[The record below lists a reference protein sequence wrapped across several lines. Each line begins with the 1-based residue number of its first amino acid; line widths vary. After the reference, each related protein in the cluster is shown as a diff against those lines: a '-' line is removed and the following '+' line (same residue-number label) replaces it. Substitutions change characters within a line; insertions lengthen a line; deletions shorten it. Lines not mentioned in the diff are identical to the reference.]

1 MQRGWELGSWDPHTK
16 FPGDWDL
23 LVRDIPAATLIQEL
37 SGCAWLYRRHM
48 PPALE
53 INLEDPIGSLKKYL
67 LSIGY
72 MAGNILG
79 TEKIG
84 KWSFRSHGAYI
95 PIG

>member
-1 MQRGWELGSWDPHTK
+1 
-16 FPGDWDL
+16 
-23 LVRDIPAATLIQEL
+23 
-37 SGCAWLYRRHM
+37 M

-84 KWSFRSHGAYI
+84 K
-95 PIG
+95 